1 MPPSY
6 GRQGRLTGRVEGFDA
21 GPGAKVFALNEDEN
35 KPVPLPAFT
44 SAIALGVLRN
54 RIQGQPIDVPLN
66 DPNLRGLAINHVS
79 PLDPSGWMRVV
90 LTPTR

>member
-1 MPPSY
+1 MTHSKAPRPHAPRTVGPSAGY
-6 GRQGRLTGRVEGFDA
+6 PRSGGF
-21 GPGAKVFALNEDEN
+21 
-35 KPVPLPAFT
+35 KPVALPAFT

-54 RIQGQPIDVPLN
+54 RIQGQPIDAPLN